1 MFYLYLCML
10 KIMDLHQYLQLQS
23 NTTRFILVF
32 SLFLFV
38 TSFSHNE
45 ESNSVIFNILFNH
58 SSCMWAISHHHCPLH
73 VWVSSS
79 AICAEK
85 SVCLKAVLW
94 STNTLYQVTLLCQAL
109 FTLLGLWDSHLDID
123 NTSYCPASSHIPY
136 FVWLINV
143 NGHKAQLFIKRR
155 ERGIHHIFPP

>member
-1 MFYLYLCML
+1 MFYLCLCML

-45 ESNSVIFNILFNH
+45 ESNSVIFNILLNR
-58 SSCMWAISHHHCPLH
+58 SSCMWAISHHHWPLH

-85 SVCLKAVLW
+85 PVCLKVVLW
-94 STNTLYQVTLLCQAL
+94 STNTLYQVTLLCQAP

-123 NTSYCPASSHIPY
+123 NTSYCSASSHIPN
-136 FVWLINV
+136 FLT
-143 NGHKAQLFIKRR
+143 HKC
-155 ERGIHHIFPP
+155 